1 MSYVI
6 CEFRCALGRTY
17 WPDRMKRTRN
27 LALKAAVS
35 RRISWGGMDEQGW
48 CFYHLRQLA
57 VDMISCQIHTNT
69 SLLKVTFHLTMVHF
83 SLVYLNSCTHAI
95 QSEVSPSSLPL
106 HAHIWYMIPI
116 HKKDII
122 FDTGDWNWWTH
133 ISIHIFIVYTLITSN
148 QLTHIHTFRCQILCE
163 SIKTKRTPQM
173 DLYCLWCSS
182 GCGSPVEHL

>member
-6 CEFRCALGRTY
+6 WEFPCALGRTY

-35 RRISWGGMDEQGW
+35 RKSFWGGMDEQGW

-57 VDMISCQIHTNT
+57 VDMISCQVHTNT
-69 SLLKVTFHLTMVHF
+69 SLLRVTFHLTMVHF
-83 SLVYLNSCTHAI
+83 FGISQFMHPCNPKWSVSLI
-95 QSEVSPSSLPL
+95 PPSPC
-106 HAHIWYMIPI
+106 AHLIHDTNTQERHNFWYWRL
-116 HKKDII
+116 KLV
-122 FDTGDWNWWTH
+122 TY
-133 ISIHIFIVYTLITSN
+133 ISIHIFIYTLITSN
-148 QLTHIHTFRCQILCE
+148 QLTPFHTFRCQILCE
-163 SIKTKRTPQM
+163 SIKTNRTPQM